1 MKRVRIIT
9 CTMILILVVFATAS
23 AKSGIISTTK
33 SGTIPTTRMGQI
45 PTTRTALTPSTEIIP
60 TARTRST
67 SNADRFSLAELFW
80 TVFGW

>member
-1 MKRVRIIT
+1 MKKVRSIT
-9 CTMILILVVFATAS
+9 CTSILIVVVFATAS

-33 SGTIPTTRMGQI
+33 SGSIPTTRMGII
-45 PTTRTALTPSTEIIP
+45 PTTRTVLTSSTEIP

-67 SNADRFSLAELFW
+67 ANTDRFSLAELLW